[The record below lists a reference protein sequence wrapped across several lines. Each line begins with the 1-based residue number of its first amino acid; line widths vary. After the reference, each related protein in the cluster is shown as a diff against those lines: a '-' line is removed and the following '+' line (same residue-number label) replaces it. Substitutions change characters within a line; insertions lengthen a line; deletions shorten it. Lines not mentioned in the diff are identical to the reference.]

1 MVKSDLAMPELRD
14 YRPSDFEQLFRLDQL
29 CFPEAIAYSRPELAH
44 YLRAKTAICLLASE
58 GGKLL
63 GFILGDV
70 TRRGSG
76 HLVTL
81 DISPEAR
88 RTGLAT
94 TLLEALQE
102 RFRALSCRAILLE
115 VAVNNRPALA
125 FYKKHG
131 FSVLKT
137 LRRYYPGGLDGLLM
151 GKNIAVGVNT
161 KVTKSKT

>member
-1 MVKSDLAMPELRD
+1 MPELRE
-14 YRPSDFEQLFRLDQL
+14 YRPSDFEDLFQLDQR

-44 YLRAKTAICLLASE
+44 YLRAKAAICLLLCE
-58 GGKLL
+58 GQELL

-70 TRRGSG
+70 TPRGSG
-76 HLVTL
+76 HIVTL
-81 DISPEAR
+81 DVSPEAR
-88 RTGLAT
+88 RTGLVT
-94 TLLEALQE
+94 SLIEALQD

-115 VAVNNRPALA
+115 VAVNNHTALA

-151 GKNIAVGVNT
+151 GKNIAGVNT
-161 KVTKSKT
+161 KVTKF